1 MHVSGTQAHTGH
13 RQAPTCTSMH
23 AWSHTYTQGTLICML
38 LGLTQ
43 AHTCTRRVPRP
54 ALRPRQGPTRAP
66 RCGPECK
73 WKLCK
78 QEGNSLKSPC
88 YAMSLVLTHQPLPL
102 PQAWAAQLPRRTC
115 PIPQGGALLPR
126 VAWPLP
132 KRTSQGLP
140 RLGQGPDDSP
150 TAGRSQAWGA
160 VLLRSGAA
168 WVGPPAQDGQWRLQ
182 HRKVPESPR
191 WPSKAVSQLQLL
203 PNAAPGRGSGPQVQ
217 DTGETEGQVW
227 GEAKHS
233 PTSRAGSRPGQ
244 VAPHPHAGSG
254 LAARR
259 VRLAEHRQ
267 GGPLTILRRGA

>member
-13 RQAPTCTSMH
+13 RQAHTCTSMH

-54 ALRPRQGPTRAP
+54 ALRPRQGPMRAP

-102 PQAWAAQLPRRTC
+102 PQAWAAQLARRTC

-140 RLGQGPDDSP
+140 RLGQGPDDSLDSRTQP
-150 TAGRSQAWGA
+150 SLGRCAAQ
-160 VLLRSGAA
+160 VRSGLGGAPSSGWAVAA
-168 WVGPPAQDGQWRLQ
+168 AAQKGTRVPSMAQQSCVPA
-182 HRKVPESPR
+182 P
-191 WPSKAVSQLQLL
+191 
-203 PNAAPGRGSGPQVQ
+203 AAPQRCPWQWEWPPGSGHWRNRG
-217 DTGETEGQVW
+217 TGVG
-227 GEAKHS
+227 
-233 PTSRAGSRPGQ
+233 
-244 VAPHPHAGSG
+244 
-254 LAARR
+254 
-259 VRLAEHRQ
+259 
-267 GGPLTILRRGA
+267 